1 MIEVLLAATLWVGPA
16 MSGSW
21 YTPDRSG
28 EGFTLQVLDDG
39 SALALWFTYS
49 PAGNQAWIYADGGRI
64 DAGCIRFEHA
74 YTTRGPRFGPAYD
87 AAELRLDP
95 WGTLEFRFTS
105 CNAAEVA
112 YAGPAAWGSGTRPLS
127 RLTALAEL
135 ECGGKR
141 RVGENGA
148 RTLEGLRQRGGSWFD
163 PARNGQ
169 GWNLEPLP
177 DGRTLVYWFTY
188 DADGEQAWTVG
199 EASGSGTRLVVEP
212 NLRPTGA
219 RFGAAF
225 DPAQVQVAPWGRLE
239 IEFSSC
245 NDGIARYAS
254 SDAAFGSG
262 TLHAARLSL
271 LAASACIDGA
281 PAVPVNG
288 AWSSDLAMP
297 IANAEIATASTGSGV
312 AYVAGG
318 LPYSDSF
325 LRLDLARLE
334 WESLAPLP
342 GSRHHAVAVAAGGEI
357 LLSIGYPLSIGT
369 SGARYSITQGT
380 WQRTESVPAVVAS
393 GAAMLGGFAW
403 FGDLTGDLWQYDP
416 RTGQSRHFLA
426 DGRAPRDHSQVVAF
440 QGELWMIAGRQ
451 QEIDSAR
458 VSIFDP
464 ASETWRAGPSL
475 QTARGGFAVA
485 ASPTILLVAG
495 GEVLATGRRTLASA
509 EGIAAGEQAWRALP
523 SMPIAVHG
531 VGGALHGNAFF
542 AIGGSTRAGIAVNP
556 GVVQIYRW

>member
-39 SALALWFTYS
+39 SALAVWFTYS

-64 DAGCIRFEHA
+64 DAERIRFEHA

-188 DADGEQAWTVG
+188 DANGEQAWTVG
-199 EASGSGTRLVVEP
+199 EASESGTRLMVES

-225 DPAQVQVAPWGRLE
+225 DPGQVQVARWGRLE

-254 SDAAFGSG
+254 SDAAFGNG

-271 LAASACIDGA
+271 LAGSVCIDSA
-281 PAVPVNG
+281 PVVPVNG
-288 AWSSDLAMP
+288 AWSS
-297 IANAEIATASTGSGV
+297 
-312 AYVAGG
+312 
-318 LPYSDSF
+318 
-325 LRLDLARLE
+325 
-334 WESLAPLP
+334 
-342 GSRHHAVAVAAGGEI
+342 
-357 LLSIGYPLSIGT
+357 
-369 SGARYSITQGT
+369 
-380 WQRTESVPAVVAS
+380 
-393 GAAMLGGFAW
+393 
-403 FGDLTGDLWQYDP
+403 
-416 RTGQSRHFLA
+416 
-426 DGRAPRDHSQVVAF
+426 
-440 QGELWMIAGRQ
+440 AGRR
-451 QEIDSAR
+451 ECR
-458 VSIFDP
+458 VRRCSRRSTSSPRSRACPCRGSLVEKCRSQWPPPPQPLHPPRRSRRLRQNQRPDP
-464 ASETWRAGPSL
+464 QPYL
-475 QTARGGFAVA
+475 PVQPQCA
-485 ASPTILLVAG
+485 A
-495 GEVLATGRRTLASA
+495 
-509 EGIAAGEQAWRALP
+509 AWQL
-523 SMPIAVHG
+523 
-531 VGGALHGNAFF
+531 N
-542 AIGGSTRAGIAVNP
+542 T
-556 GVVQIYRW
+556 